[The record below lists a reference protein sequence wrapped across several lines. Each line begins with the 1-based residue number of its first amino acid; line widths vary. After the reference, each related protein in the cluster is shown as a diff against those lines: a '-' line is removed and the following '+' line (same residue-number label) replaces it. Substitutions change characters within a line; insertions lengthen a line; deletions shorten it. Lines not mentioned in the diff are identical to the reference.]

1 MRFDINHQTINST
14 ESVTLLDLAGLEEW
28 AYQKSGTET
37 LGCDPGPGT
46 LLLYPTVEL
55 WSGTLG

>member
-28 AYQKSGTET
+28 GYQKSGTET
-37 LGCDPGPGT
+37 LGCDPGPWDP
-46 LLLYPTVEL
+46 LVVP
-55 WSGTLG
+55 

>member
-37 LGCDPGPGT
+37 LGWDLGVGP
-46 LLLYPTVEL
+46 
-55 WSGTLG
+55 